1 MNTTNADYYTFNTGS
16 SLLLLGKSGSGKSVL
31 CETLFKRFVRAK
43 KPDELRFVVLD
54 MTCHDA
60 EILRDEHPEC
70 IEELVEGTHI
80 EKAFEALEKYAE
92 LSKTGRPNEK
102 SELLIFIEECDMAR
116 HDFNRYETT
125 LKVLISNADSARMR
139 LIYSTSVIAPQT
151 VSQELLEAFDVV
163 LVGHQYDSE
172 ARQYLG
178 VPDTDDFPEYSFVVK
193 EKESATV

>member
-1 MNTTNADYYTFNTGS
+1 MNTTNADYYTFNTGN

-31 CETLFKRFVRAK
+31 CETLFKRLIQAK
-43 KPDELRFVVLD
+43 QPDELRFVVLD

-60 EILRDEHPEC
+60 EILRDERLEY

-80 EKAFEALEKYAE
+80 EKAFEVLEKYAE

-102 SELLIFIEECDMAR
+102 SELVIFIEECDMAR
-116 HDFNRYETT
+116 YDFNRYETNI
-125 LKVLISNADSARMR
+125 KVLISNAELARMR